1 MTNPI
6 IQAVPSDILEMVK
19 LAGLRSSLQ
28 RALTC
33 FTSVAYFER
42 KPEVGSG
49 IDGHNERLSALEAMA
64 VSQAFMIAS
73 GRDEPVDHKQQGQ
86 IWKGIAQSFEEL
98 GVFDRD
104 GTTPNIVG
112 AFKWRMS
119 QDSTESSSDEAD
131 SISKVGTLSAETV
144 KKMRDRSALNRF
156 QHRSQIGEEA
166 CSLYLHAEPIF
177 DAEPIGWAD
186 VWDRIKASAER
197 DRIRTVRDADELI
210 NDLFLLANA

>member
-1 MTNPI
+1 MSNPI

-28 RALTC
+28 RGLSC
-33 FTSVAYFER
+33 FTSVVYANR
-42 KPEVGSG
+42 RPEAGSG
-49 IDGHNERLSALEAMA
+49 VDGFNERLSALEAMA
-64 VSQAFMIAS
+64 VSQAFMEAS
-73 GRDEPVDHKQQGQ
+73 GQAAPKDHEREGR
-86 IWKGIAQSFEEL
+86 IWKGLAQSFEEL

-104 GTTPNIVG
+104 GQTPNVVG

-119 QDSTESSSDEAD
+119 QDSPESSSDEAD
-131 SISKVGTLSAETV
+131 SIAKAGTLSAETV
-144 KKMRDRSALNRF
+144 KKMRDRSAMNRF